1 MLSVLFNVFA
11 CYVRAFL
18 PSSPLSAGGAGAAGR
33 RRRGEQLGLAP
44 RGVGQTALLSR
55 VLSERRQA
63 QTAARGWSASA
74 ACCRQTQT
82 AVRHGTTQLCR
93 SRPSETGCWQ
103 PRREPVT
110 PAEGP
115 RGGNRA
121 ESRTAMLFWGSST
134 CSVSTGPDA
143 ALQPAGRGTVGSGSG
158 LCAGLTARPYLLV
171 LMERPSGPASPPPAA
186 AVASPLFRGGGD
198 GPLLPDRG
206 AAPAAWSRRLERLLQ
221 ERLLTG
227 APRSVMI
234 SPKAIED

>member
-1 MLSVLFNVFA
+1 MFNDTPYCPLSV
-11 CYVRAFL
+11 
-18 PSSPLSAGGAGAAGR
+18 GGAGAAGR

-44 RGVGQTALLSR
+44 RGVGQTALSGR

-121 ESRTAMLFWGSST
+121 ESRTAVSVLGEFHLFCQHRTRRCSTACWPWHSRLRLRPVCRPDGSA
-134 CSVSTGPDA
+134 V
-143 ALQPAGRGTVGSGSG
+143 PAGADGEAVRSRLST
-158 LCAGLTARPYLLV
+158 AGCSCGVSSVQGWRRRP
-171 LMERPSGPASPPPAA
+171 
-186 AVASPLFRGGGD
+186 
-198 GPLLPDRG
+198 
-206 AAPAAWSRRLERLLQ
+206 AP
-221 ERLLTG
+221 T
-227 APRSVMI
+227 
-234 SPKAIED
+234 